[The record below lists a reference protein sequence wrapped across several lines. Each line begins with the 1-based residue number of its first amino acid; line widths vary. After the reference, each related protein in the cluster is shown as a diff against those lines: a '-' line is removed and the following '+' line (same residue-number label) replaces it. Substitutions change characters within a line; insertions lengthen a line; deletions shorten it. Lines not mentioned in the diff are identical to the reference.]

1 MRSEELLDVLR
12 VAFRHDP
19 DSEHR
24 EQRVG
29 QHLLLGAVCE
39 HEVADQHAADE
50 VADDRPGDD
59 LHDEAGATLRANG
72 LSEYEAKS
80 GSREGA
86 GEAPEH
92 DENEN
97 APEKAPLAL
106 TRFGEDAAQD
116 IEK

>member
-1 MRSEELLDVLR
+1 MWATGRDFRCVMRSEELLDVLR
-12 VAFRHDP
+12 VAFRHVP

-24 EQRVG
+24 EQPVG

-72 LSEYEAKS
+72 LSEYEAKKLLP
-80 GSREGA
+80 GGRRRCSRA
-86 GEAPEH
+86 
-92 DENEN
+92 
-97 APEKAPLAL
+97 
-106 TRFGEDAAQD
+106 R
-116 IEK
+116 